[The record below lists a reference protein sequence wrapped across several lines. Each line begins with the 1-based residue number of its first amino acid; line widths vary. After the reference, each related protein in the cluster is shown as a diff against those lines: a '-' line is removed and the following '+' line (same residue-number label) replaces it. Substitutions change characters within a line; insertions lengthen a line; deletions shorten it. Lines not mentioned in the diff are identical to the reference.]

1 MHLAFVNGSNKRDF
15 YVMRKEA
22 KTCAYLLEPFSL
34 NVRSVCVKVFFA
46 SPLANDASI
55 CYGMSWL
62 SFLIM
67 EMYRMLFDVFR
78 YRINDS

>member
-34 NVRSVCVKVFFA
+34 KVPRLLGMLDRSIFCSVPP
-46 SPLANDASI
+46 SSI
-55 CYGMSWL
+55 SL
-62 SFLIM
+62 QHK
-67 EMYRMLFDVFR
+67 
-78 YRINDS
+78 